1 VIRLW
6 LEGLVGAR
14 SGRLIAAV
22 AGLALTVAL
31 LGSLGAF
38 VVASSE
44 SMARRTLASVP
55 VDWQVLVAS
64 GVDLATVI
72 DAIGKATSYVA
83 LQPVGYADTA
93 GFSAATGGTLQTTGP
108 GKVLGLEADYR
119 EHFPGQVQLDLG
131 SWDGVLIAAQTAAN
145 LHVAPG
151 DTVTI
156 ERIGL
161 DPLDI
166 KIAGVV
172 ALPNADSMFQA
183 IGLPKGVAPQ
193 APPDNVLLMPMAQW
207 RAVFDPQMLAR
218 PDTVRTEFH
227 VRLAREGLPR
237 DPSAAFI
244 QAQRTANNFEARV
257 AGNAA
262 VANNLAARLDGVRA
276 DALYARV
283 LFLFLGVPGM
293 VLALLVT
300 LAVAAS
306 GSERRRREQ
315 ALLRIRGAS
324 RLQVLRLAS
333 IEAAAI
339 GILGAI
345 SGLVMAGATALAW
358 WHLADLRLALPWF
371 ILAGVIGFLL
381 GIAAFLIPAW
391 QDATGTT
398 VAAARAEM
406 GWRTSP
412 LWRRLYADF
421 AFLVLGAIV
430 FWAVANTGY
439 EIVVAPEGVAQTSVH
454 YEAFLAPLFLWI
466 GSGLLWIRLSRLVL
480 GQGQGLIAVIL
491 VPMSAALAPTV
502 AASLSR
508 QQHHIARGVAL
519 VALAFA
525 FATATAIFN
534 TTYNAQSRIDAELTN
549 GADVTVTGSSASP
562 AGSFLE
568 QLRAIS
574 DVVAAEPMMHRFAYV
589 GADLQ
594 DMFGI
599 NPAQIGRVTTI
610 SNAYFANNDSA
621 QTLAKL
627 AETMDGVL
635 VSQETVN
642 DFQLQPGD
650 QLNLRLQSASDHQY
664 HVVPFRFIGV
674 AREFPTAPKDSFL
687 VANASY
693 IASKTSA
700 GAAEVVLLRTS
711 GDTEA
716 VAANARKLAAPQGGI
731 KITTLGETQAIISSS
746 LTAVDLRG
754 LTALEL
760 GFSVLMIAGVTGLIL
775 ALGLAERRRSFTILS
790 ALGARPSQ
798 LGAFLWAE
806 GLFIV
811 VGGAILGVAVGFG
824 IADALVSL
832 LTGVFDP
839 PPETLAIPWLYL
851 AVALA
856 TALICGAIAMVGTLG
871 ISKKPDLEALRG
883 G

>member
-1 VIRLW
+1 MIRLW
-6 LEGLVGAR
+6 LKGLVGAR

-44 SMARRTLASVP
+44 SMARRAVASVP

-64 GVDLATVI
+64 RGRPRDGDRRDRQGRALW
-72 DAIGKATSYVA
+72 A

-93 GFSAATGGTLQTTGP
+93 GFLSCDGRYAQTTGP

-119 EHFPGQVQLDLG
+119 EHFPGQIQLDLG

-156 ERIGL
+156 QRIGL

-193 APPDNVLLMPMAQW
+193 APPDNVLLMPTAQW
-207 RAVFDPQMLAR
+207 RTIFDPQMLAR
-218 PDTVRTEFH
+218 PDTVRTELH
-227 VRLAREGLPR
+227 VRLARDGLPR

-244 QAQRTANNFEARV
+244 QAERTANNFEARV
-257 AGNAA
+257 AGSAV
-262 VANNLAARLDGVRA
+262 VANNLAARLEGVRA

-283 LFLFLGVPGM
+283 LFLFLGVPGV

-324 RLQVLRLAS
+324 RMQVLRLAS

-339 GILGAI
+339 GILGVI
-345 SGLVMAGATALAW
+345 SGLIIASGTALAW
-358 WHLADLRLALPWF
+358 WHLVDLRLAAPWF
-371 ILAGVIGFLL
+371 TFAGAIGFFL

-391 QDATGTT
+391 KDATETT
-398 VAAARAEM
+398 VAAARAEI
-406 GWRTSP
+406 GQSTSP
-412 LWRRLYADF
+412 LWLRLYADF
-421 AFLVLGAIV
+421 AFLVVGAIA
-430 FWAVANTGY
+430 FWAVAKTGY

-454 YEAFLAPLFLWI
+454 YEAFLAPLCLWI
-466 GSGLLWIRLSRLVL
+466 GSGLLWIRVSRLAL
-480 GQGQGLIAVIL
+480 GRGQGIVAVIL
-491 VPMSAALAPTV
+491 APMSAALALTV

-508 QQHHIARGVAL
+508 QRHRIAGGVAL

-549 GADVTVTGSSASP
+549 GADVTVTGSPASP
-562 AGSFLE
+562 AGSLLE
-568 QLRAIS
+568 QLRAIPG
-574 DVVAAEPMMHRFAYV
+574 VVAAEPMMHRFAYV

-599 NPAQIGRVTTI
+599 NPADIGKVTTI
-610 SNAYFANNDSA
+610 SNAYFANNNA
-621 QTLAKL
+621 VQALALL
-627 AETMDGVL
+627 AETPDGVL

-674 AREFPTAPKDSFL
+674 AREFPTAPKEFL
-687 VANASY
+687 S
-693 IASKTSA
+693 
-700 GAAEVVLLRTS
+700 GCQRQLHCEQDQLRC
-711 GDTEA
+711 
-716 VAANARKLAAPQGGI
+716 
-731 KITTLGETQAIISSS
+731 
-746 LTAVDLRG
+746 
-754 LTALEL
+754 
-760 GFSVLMIAGVTGLIL
+760 
-775 ALGLAERRRSFTILS
+775 
-790 ALGARPSQ
+790 
-798 LGAFLWAE
+798 
-806 GLFIV
+806 
-811 VGGAILGVAVGFG
+811 
-824 IADALVSL
+824 
-832 LTGVFDP
+832 
-839 PPETLAIPWLYL
+839 Y
-851 AVALA
+851 
-856 TALICGAIAMVGTLG
+856 
-871 ISKKPDLEALRG
+871 
-883 G
+883 